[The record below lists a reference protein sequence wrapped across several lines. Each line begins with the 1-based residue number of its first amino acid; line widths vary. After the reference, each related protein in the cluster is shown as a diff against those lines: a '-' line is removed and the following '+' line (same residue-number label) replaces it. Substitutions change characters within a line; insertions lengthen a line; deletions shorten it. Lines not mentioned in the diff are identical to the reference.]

1 MVETIIGGFIRLPKR
16 SLIYILVCAGGI
28 LLFVGIGIL
37 PNQSVLTKLDDETSR
52 VEFELQKQKA
62 LFPVF
67 KKAMQILHDQ
77 KKEGVAVPKKSTEGL
92 KDINSISPYFETIA
106 IESGLHFKSGLP
118 DVGKIKNSSGVIPFT
133 LIVAGNYFDFRI
145 FLMNLAADPHLD
157 HIETIEVAAGSGMKE
172 YRLRMNLL
180 TGNGAAKK

>member
-1 MVETIIGGFIRLPKR
+1 MVETMFSNFTRLPKR

-28 LLFVGIGIL
+28 VLFVGIGIL

-77 KKEGVAVPKKSTEGL
+77 KKEGVPAPKKSGDGL
-92 KDINSISPYFETIA
+92 KDINSISPYYRKLA
-106 IESGLHFKSGLP
+106 VESGLHFKSGLP

-133 LIVAGNYFDFRI
+133 LVLAGKYFDFRV
-145 FLMNLAADPHLD
+145 FLMKLAVDPHLD
-157 HIETIEVAAGSGMKE
+157 QIETIEVTAGSGMKE